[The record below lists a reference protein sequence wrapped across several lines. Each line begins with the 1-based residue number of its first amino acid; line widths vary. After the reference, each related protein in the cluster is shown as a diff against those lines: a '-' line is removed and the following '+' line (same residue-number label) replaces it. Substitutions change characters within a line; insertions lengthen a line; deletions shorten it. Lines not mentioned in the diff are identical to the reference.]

1 MQKKCRQCG
10 DPKDHSMFRKSAR
23 YNDGLG
29 IYCKDCL
36 KARDKRDYAKSAE
49 RRRKVAESRDA
60 GRQKNRAWLMNYLSD
75 KACVDC
81 GNKDW
86 RVFHFDHIDP
96 DVKSYNVSTL
106 ATSSYGLQTLQEEV
120 EKCEIRCANCHMIK
134 TGKQFGYWNARI
146 IQR

>member
-86 RVFHFDHIDP
+86 R
-96 DVKSYNVSTL
+96 
-106 ATSSYGLQTLQEEV
+106 
-120 EKCEIRCANCHMIK
+120 ANCHMIK